1 MGAQSEAHTILTV
14 LGDIMFAVDTFIETV
29 QGAKKYF
36 VNTYVTDKELQK
48 PLNAFID
55 KQTEF
60 VNQMVKTGQ
69 EVTNQVLDSLSK
81 YSKTTKA

>member
-1 MGAQSEAHTILTV
+1 
-14 LGDIMFAVDTFIETV
+14 MFAVDTFIETV

-36 VNTYVTDKELQK
+36 VITYITDKELQK

-60 VNQMVKTGQ
+60 VNQIVKTNK
-69 EVTNQVLDSLSK
+69 EVSNQVLDSLSK

>member
-1 MGAQSEAHTILTV
+1 
-14 LGDIMFAVDTFIETV
+14 MFAVDTFIETV

-48 PLNAFID
+48 TLNAFID
-55 KQTEF
+55 KQNEF
-60 VNQMVKTGQ
+60 VTQMVKTGQ
-69 EVTNQVLDSLSK
+69 EVTNKVLDSLSN

>member
-1 MGAQSEAHTILTV
+1 VLNSEAHTILTPQ
-14 LGDIMFAVDTFIETV
+14 GDIMFAVDTFIETV

>member
-60 VNQMVKTGQ
+60 VNQIVKTNQ
-69 EVTNQVLDSLSK
+69 EVTNQVLDLLSK

>member
-1 MGAQSEAHTILTV
+1 
-14 LGDIMFAVDTFIETV
+14 MFGIDTFIETV

-60 VNQMVKTGQ
+60 VNQIVKTNQ
-69 EVTNQVLDSLSK
+69 EITNQVLDTLSNF
-81 YSKTTKA
+81 SKTTKASKA

>member
-1 MGAQSEAHTILTV
+1 
-14 LGDIMFAVDTFIETV
+14 MFAVDTFIETV

-60 VNQMVKTGQ
+60 VTQMVKTSQ
-69 EVTNQVLDSLSK
+69 EVSNQVLDTFSK
-81 YSKTTKA
+81 FSKTTKA

>member
-1 MGAQSEAHTILTV
+1 
-14 LGDIMFAVDTFIETV
+14 MFAVDTFIETV

-36 VNTYVTDKELQK
+36 VNTYITDKELQK
-48 PLNAFID
+48 PLNDFID

-60 VNQMVKTGQ
+60 VNQIVKTNQ
-69 EVTNQVLDSLSK
+69 EVTNQVLDLLSK

>member
-1 MGAQSEAHTILTV
+1 
-14 LGDIMFAVDTFIETV
+14 MFAVDTFIETV

-36 VNTYVTDKELQK
+36 VSTFITDKELQK

-55 KQTEF
+55 KQTDF
-60 VNQMVKTGQ
+60 VNQIVKTNQ

>member
-1 MGAQSEAHTILTV
+1 
-14 LGDIMFAVDTFIETV
+14 MFAVDTFIETV

-60 VNQMVKTGQ
+60 VNQIVKTNR
-69 EVTNQVLDSLSK
+69 EVTNQVLDTFANF
-81 YSKTTKA
+81 SKTTKA

>member
-1 MGAQSEAHTILTV
+1 
-14 LGDIMFAVDTFIETV
+14 MFAVDTFIETV

-60 VNQMVKTGQ
+60 VNQIVKTNQ

-81 YSKTTKA
+81 YSKTTKAWLCYSSKKFGQ

>member
-1 MGAQSEAHTILTV
+1 MLNSEAHTILTPQ
-14 LGDIMFAVDTFIETV
+14 GDIMFAVDTFIETV

>member
-1 MGAQSEAHTILTV
+1 VLNSEAHTILTPQ
-14 LGDIMFAVDTFIETV
+14 GDIMFAVDTFIETV

-60 VNQMVKTGQ
+60 VTQMVKTGQ
-69 EVTNQVLDSLSK
+69 EVTNKVLDSLSN

>member
-1 MGAQSEAHTILTV
+1 
-14 LGDIMFAVDTFIETV
+14 MFAVDTFIETV

-36 VNTYVTDKELQK
+36 VSTFITDKELQK

-60 VNQMVKTGQ
+60 VNQIVKTNQ
-69 EVTNQVLDSLSK
+69 EVTNKVLDSLSN
-81 YSKTTKA
+81 YSKTTKAWCCSAHNLKAL

>member
-1 MGAQSEAHTILTV
+1 
-14 LGDIMFAVDTFIETV
+14 MFGIDTFIETV

-36 VNTYVTDKELQK
+36 VNTYVVDKELQK

-60 VNQMVKTGQ
+60 VNQIVKTNQ
-69 EVTNQVLDSLSK
+69 EITNQVLDTSSNF
-81 YSKTTKA
+81 SKTTKASKA

>member
-60 VNQMVKTGQ
+60 VNQIVKTNQ
-69 EVTNQVLDSLSK
+69 EVSNQVLDSLSK
-81 YSKTTKA
+81 YSKTSKA

>member
-1 MGAQSEAHTILTV
+1 MRPVLLIV

-60 VNQMVKTGQ
+60 VNQIVKTNQ